1 MLILKTSVV
10 KWPGVNG
17 LTGVLCMDRSIIFLI
32 LAFIKEIPGDKWN
45 KAEKEKLKWHHI
57 FLYLQHKTD
66 NEYSYI
72 YKSYYANEVNT
83 IDVSKNV

>member
-1 MLILKTSVV
+1 MDCSAVVLISVFTKKSFLV
-10 KWPGVNG
+10 TNKIKQKKRNQND
-17 LTGVLCMDRSIIFLI
+17 TIF
-32 LAFIKEIPGDKWN
+32 
-45 KAEKEKLKWHHI
+45 

-83 IDVSKNV
+83 INVSKKV